1 MIDGDSQFCPFC
13 GLSTQIQTESINQPV
28 PSTYMPPPWS
38 FGPVKVSIGE
48 VLSKSW
54 KVISNRPIIIIP
66 HLLSGLI
73 GIIMGL
79 IIGSFMEE
87 LVIIIFGAGNESLGE
102 YFSKM
107 GVGVVILVI
116 IAFIIVFVIES
127 FVKGLYPQLTKQIL
141 NQEEINLRETASRT
155 TSRIRPLLGV
165 ALIAFLIEALYNFGI
180 NLAVAP
186 EAVDFPELLLIGIIP
201 MVIALYLWSWYYCA
215 IPALMLG
222 EKTAGEALSTSKQ
235 FSKGKKWSIIGIIF
249 FVALFNSILTLVAL
263 LFSETVG
270 TILLFIIS
278 LFFVVYNSVLP
289 SYLYIRY
296 SEGIEHAASQ
306 THTPIIVIP
315 PPQPTT
321 RSEVQAC
328 PACGE
333 QVDQNKGYCGWCG
346 SKLS

>member
-1 MIDGDSQFCPFC
+1 MFKAI
-13 GLSTQIQTESINQPV
+13 
-28 PSTYMPPPWS
+28 
-38 FGPVKVSIGE
+38 
-48 VLSKSW
+48 KSW

-66 HLLSGLI
+66 HLLSGLM

-79 IIGSFMEE
+79 IIGSFMGE
-87 LVIIIFGAGNESLGE
+87 LVNIVFGVGNESLGE

-116 IAFIIVFVIES
+116 IAFIIIFVIES
-127 FVKGLYPQLTKQIL
+127 FVKGLYPQLTKQVL
-141 NQEEINLRETASRT
+141 NQEHIDLRETASRT

-186 EAVDFPELLLIGIIP
+186 DAVDNPGILLIGLIP

-222 EKTAGEALSTSKQ
+222 DKTAGEALSVSKQ
-235 FSKGKKWSIIGIIF
+235 FSIGKKWSIIGIIF
-249 FVALFNSILTLVAL
+249 FVALFNSILTIVAL

-278 LFFVVYNSVLP
+278 LFFAVYNSVLP

-296 SEGIEHAASQ
+296 SEGEGIERAASH